1 MRKFLLT
8 VSTLLLITFLVNAQ
22 SSVKYSYDSSGNR
35 ESRRIIT
42 LKSAS
47 FSQAA
52 FSENE
57 MAIEEEDVFKEEFK
71 ERSITIYPNP
81 TKGNLGINISGADFN
96 SKCRALVYNIRGQK
110 LMDFPV
116 QMNTITP
123 VDMNSLA
130 PATYILILIIDDEK
144 LNYKIVKL

>member
-1 MRKFLLT
+1 MRKLLLT
-8 VSTLLLITFLVNAQ
+8 VSTLLLITLLANAQ
-22 SSVKYSYDSSGNR
+22 NSVKYSYDSSGNR
-35 ESRRIIT
+35 ETRRIIT

-47 FSQAA
+47 FSQSAA
-52 FSENE
+52 SENE
-57 MAIEEEDVFKEEFK
+57 LAIEEDVFKEEFK